1 MMGAASTVS
10 TGAATGAATGACATG
25 GAALAGRTT
34 LAVLRVVADL
44 VDFVAVDLALGASGS
59 LVLVVNGSLGVV
71 TTGALSITVVTGAT
85 VTGCTASGAVWAR
98 SWVEERARTAAIAVV
113 AGRIFEVLWVITG
126 GQRTPDHN
134 GPCTGVNKNA
144 LGFRHPPA
152 SSDRSAQV
160 AARERIRQGS
170 RL

>member
-1 MMGAASTVS
+1 MIGAASTVS
-10 TGAATGAATGACATG
+10 TGAATGAATGAFATG

-34 LAVLRVVADL
+34 LAVRWVVADL

-134 GPCTGVNKNA
+134 GPCTGVNKNKTR
-144 LGFRHPPA
+144 F
-152 SSDRSAQV
+152 QT
-160 AARERIRQGS
+160 AR
-170 RL
+170 L